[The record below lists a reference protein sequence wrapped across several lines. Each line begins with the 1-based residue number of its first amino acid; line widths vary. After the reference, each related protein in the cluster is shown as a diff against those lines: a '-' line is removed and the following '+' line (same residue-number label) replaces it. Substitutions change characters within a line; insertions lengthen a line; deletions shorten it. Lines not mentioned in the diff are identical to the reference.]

1 MIPVNKNLDYYMAL
15 PYSIVLTPLSAD
27 DGGGWLAE
35 IPLLKGCITDG
46 NTQLDALEMIEDAKR
61 AWLTTALK
69 LGLPIP
75 EPEME
80 IQK

>member
-1 MIPVNKNLDYYMAL
+1 MKKTIEYYMSL

-46 NTQLDALEMIEDAKR
+46 DTQLEALEMIEDAKR
-61 AWLTTALK
+61 GWLEVALEDK
-69 LGLPIP
+69 EQIP
-75 EPEME
+75 EPEPH
-80 IQK
+80 IA

>member
-1 MIPVNKNLDYYMAL
+1 MKKTIEYYMSL

-46 NTQLDALEMIEDAKR
+46 DSQAEALEMIEDAKR
-61 AWLTTALK
+61 GWLEVALENGEK
-69 LGLPIP
+69 IP
-75 EPEME
+75 EPEVH
-80 IQK
+80 IA